1 MHLTIPNAPC
11 LLNVISGIPVFWVP
25 GPFQMLAR
33 TSNFRSTK
41 VLKKEKIL
49 FSKFIYSIG
58 IPGFTGPIWC
68 RLFMCFPITHDVRI
82 PQVLNFLFYLYFPN
96 LVCGPMLRTAVR
108 GLHFLILL
116 LCIDVDSLSVSHKL
130 NFVWQYQ
137 CTVAFQIVWPSC
149 ITSKTIFVLKFW
161 DFLRF

>member
-96 LVCGPMLRTAVR
+96 SFYEFHLWKSFLYEMAIWR
-108 GLHFLILL
+108 GLSRYQRRQTPGH
-116 LCIDVDSLSVSHKL
+116 CIRGPGIA
-130 NFVWQYQ
+130 W
-137 CTVAFQIVWPSC
+137 
-149 ITSKTIFVLKFW
+149 
-161 DFLRF
+161 LRFGNHDHLPQVQVDHDRLGSGVCYH